1 MRSIVEEKSIAF
13 AHRIMDCTDYIMAK
27 HKKYSLCDQLF
38 RSGTSIGANIA
49 EAQYA
54 QSPADF
60 ISKLSISQKEC
71 GETSYWLAIVQIL
84 LPVFEDASKLMV
96 GDNDMLIYLWNS
108 VDIVQHP
115 SQDGILSNLQ
125 QWFWEVLSQLS

>member
-1 MRSIVEEKSIAF
+1 MDNVVADKSKSF
-13 AHRIMDCTDYIMAK
+13 AIRIIKFY
-27 HKKYSLCDQLF
+27 KYLCDEKKEFILSKQIL

-71 GETSYWLAIVQIL
+71 AETSYWLELAFYGKYIDEKMYNSMMADNTEIMKL
-84 LPVFEDASKLMV
+84 LTSIITTSKK
-96 GDNDMLIYLWNS
+96 NNS
-108 VDIVQHP
+108 
-115 SQDGILSNLQ
+115 GK
-125 QWFWEVLSQLS
+125 

>member
-1 MRSIVEEKSIAF
+1 MRSVVEEKSIAF
-13 AHRIMDCTDYIMAK
+13 AHRIIDCTDYIMANY
-27 HKKYSLCDQLF
+27 KKYSLCDQLF

-71 GETSYWLAIVQIL
+71 SETSYWLELAYYGKYIDEKMYNLMMADNTEIMKL
-84 LPVFEDASKLMV
+84 LTSIITTSKK
-96 GDNDMLIYLWNS
+96 NNS
-108 VDIVQHP
+108 
-115 SQDGILSNLQ
+115 GK
-125 QWFWEVLSQLS
+125 

>member
-1 MRSIVEEKSIAF
+1 MRSVVEEKSIAF
-13 AHRIMDCTDYIMAK
+13 AHRIIDCTDYIMANY
-27 HKKYSLCDQLF
+27 KKYSLCDQLF

-71 GETSYWLAIVQIL
+71 SETSYWLELAFYGKYIDEKMYTSIYS
-84 LPVFEDASKLMV
+84 DAEEIKMK
-96 GDNDMLIYLWNS
+96 ICT
-108 VDIVQHP
+108 IH
-115 SQDGILSNLQ
+115 
-125 QWFWEVLSQLS
+125 